1 MLSISIPRDASMPE
15 GQSRALRFGAVM
27 VDGKVV
33 LRRTWPQRFVIL
45 ACIGVIG
52 GALAAAWFVQSVYAG
67 VGEIGRVAVAEDL
80 LVTDTAPGAPVNFLI
95 IGTDSAQGIDPNDPI
110 HNDRKIDQRNR
121 FQADTIALV
130 RIDPASGQAWVM
142 SIPRDMAIENPRNGR
157 DYKINSLTLVEGP
170 GLLAEAISATFDI
183 QLNHYVQL
191 DFLAFRAVVDQLDG
205 VSVWFDNPARDEATG
220 FAIYDIP
227 DGGGCYQ
234 MDGAAALSYVRARKY
249 EEYLDGTWQLLDPYQ
264 PDLSRIERQ
273 QDFVVLAL
281 ERAIAQGA
289 RNITA
294 MSSLIESGADSVVLD
309 QGLTPAELIDLG
321 AAFTDFDP
329 DALHRFSLMVVP
341 VDDRDGL
348 TFISE
353 PVAGAN
359 EEIFELFRGVA
370 DGVTPAEVRF
380 AVVGADL
387 IQAEAVA
394 ATLQDDAGFG
404 VTSHRQVFVD
414 VETTVIVHP
423 PGLERGARLLAQYL
437 DPVPAIVEEPTA
449 TGITL
454 VLGSDHNEV
463 WYLFPLDLQT
473 TLKAVQAHGTVALP
487 DLAATSTSSSTTL
500 TPTTSAAV
508 SDTSTTEAPTT
519 TVPLTTVVPTTTVPT
534 TTTES
539 TRGRPPDGQSCG

>member
-1 MLSISIPRDASMPE
+1 MI
-15 GQSRALRFGAVM
+15 
-27 VDGKVV
+27 DGKVV
-33 LRRTWPQRFVIL
+33 LRRTWPQRFLIL
-45 ACIGVIG
+45 VSMGVIG
-52 GALAAAWFVQSVYAG
+52 AALAAAWFVQSVYAG
-67 VGEIGRVAVAEDL
+67 VGEIGRVTFAEDL

-110 HNDRKIDQRNR
+110 HNGREIDPRNR

-142 SIPRDMAIENPRNGR
+142 SIPRDMAITNPRNGR
-157 DYKINSLTLVEGP
+157 DYKVNSLTLVEGP
-170 GLLAEAISATFDI
+170 ELLAEAISTTFDI

-205 VSVWFDNPARDEATG
+205 VSIWFDNPARDEATG
-220 FAIYDIP
+220 FAAFDIP

-234 MDGAAALSYVRARKY
+234 MDGAAALSYVRSRKY

-294 MSSLIESGADSVVLD
+294 MSSLIESGAESVVLD

-329 DALHRFSLMVVP
+329 DALHRFSLVVVP

-348 TFISE
+348 TSILE
-353 PVAGAN
+353 PVEGAN
-359 EEIFELFRGVA
+359 EEIFEIFRGVA
-370 DGVTPAEVRF
+370 DGVTPAEVRL

-387 IQAEAVA
+387 VQVEAVA
-394 ATLQDDAGFG
+394 AILQDEAGFG
-404 VTSHRQVFVD
+404 VTGHRQLVVD
-414 VETTVIVHP
+414 AETTVIVHP

-463 WYLFPLDLQT
+463 SYLFPRDLQS
-473 TLKAVQAHGTVALP
+473 TLKAVQDHGTVTLP
-487 DLAATSTSSSTTL
+487 DLAATSTSSPPTVTT
-500 TPTTSAAV
+500 TTVVAA
-508 SDTSTTEAPTT
+508 SDTSTTAAPTSVTPTT
-519 TVPLTTVVPTTTVPT
+519 TLSPTTVPSTTVLPTTVLPTTVPSTTVSPTTTA
-534 TTTES
+534 ES
-539 TRGRPPDGQSCG
+539 TRGRPPVGQSCG